1 MKEFEIG
8 DVVRLNSNPNILMT
22 VYSIDPLEWQ
32 PAIVTRETY
41 TVIKCVWLDA
51 NGQIRYEDLDSRVL
65 TKTHTPEDTAMTD
78 ETSELDSLAVD
89 IAAIDAALDTLATA
103 LGDALDA
110 RSVIARRCN
119 AIVATIHNLRKAYA
133 DNNAALTTTETEN
146 CND

>member
-78 ETSELDSLAVD
+78 ETSVRAARDAYA
-89 IAAIDAALDTLATA
+89 AAIAEIERLKRENTA
-103 LGDALDA
+103 LREQRNTAYGYGTDAGA
-110 RSVIARRCN
+110 PPWMR
-119 AIVATIHNLRKAYA
+119 
-133 DNNAALTTTETEN
+133 
-146 CND
+146 